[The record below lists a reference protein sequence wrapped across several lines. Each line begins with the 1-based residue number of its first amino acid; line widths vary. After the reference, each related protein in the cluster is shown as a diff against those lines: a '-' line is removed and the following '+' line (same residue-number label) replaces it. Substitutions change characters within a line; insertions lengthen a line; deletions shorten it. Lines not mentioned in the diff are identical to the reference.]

1 MALREYA
8 LMPRANRYRLAGHVW
23 HLTER
28 CHRKHFLLKFARDRR
43 AWTGWLYEART
54 RFDLSVLNYQVTSN
68 HVHLLVLDRGGD
80 EIARS
85 MQLIA
90 GCVGRAYN
98 RRKRRPGAF
107 WEDCYHATAV
117 DTDEH
122 LARCVTYI
130 DLNMVRAGVVD
141 HPRDWGEAGYHEIQ
155 QPPARYRIIDREV
168 LCGLLGTTEGALAT
182 LQNEWIEV
190 ALANGRTEREPQ
202 WSEAVAVGR
211 RSFVEQVQ
219 NELGTRALHRGV
231 EELDGASVL
240 RDPTVPYEPHLGG
253 RMAALSAISAT
264 SSNDF

>member
-1 MALREYA
+1 
-8 LMPRANRYRLAGHVW
+8 MPRANRYRLAGHVW

-43 AWTGWLYEART
+43 AWIKWLYEARK
-54 RFDLSVLNYQVTSN
+54 RFGLSVLNYQVTSN
-68 HVHLLVLDRGGD
+68 HVHLLALDRGED

-98 RRKRRPGAF
+98 RRKRRLGAF

-122 LARCVTYI
+122 LARCFTYI

-141 HPRDWGEAGYHEIQ
+141 HPRHWPEAGYHEIQ
-155 QPPARYRIIDREV
+155 RPPERYRIIDREA
-168 LCGLLGTTEGALAT
+168 LCALLAT
-182 LQNEWIEV
+182 TDEKLAALQNEWIEA
-190 ALANGRTEREPQ
+190 ALAKGNPDREPQ

-211 RSFVEQVQ
+211 RCFVEAVQ
-219 NELGTRALHRGV
+219 RDLGARAQYRHV
-231 EELDGASVL
+231 EDIDGASVL
-240 RDPTVPYEPHLGG
+240 RDPAPAYGAHSRGE
-253 RMAALSAISAT
+253 MATLTRIPT
-264 SSNDF
+264 PDQQVL